1 LSMNF
6 LNIIKSNKTKKYL
19 ILVFFIPLA
28 IFLTCT
34 PSTKYLLE
42 KHKSFGIDR
51 TNIRILLKK
60 SDARVSISS
69 ESRMKIV
76 ESKTGSVL
84 YDGKGKEMYFMPE
97 QVAGT
102 ILIESW
108 ESPLVVDNEP
118 YRGSIELH
126 NILGKIHVINVL
138 KIHEYLYGVVPCEI
152 ISSWGI
158 EALKAQAVAA
168 RTYTYHNLLSK
179 PKSIFDLD
187 ATTNFQLYK
196 GISVEKESTNRA
208 VDETSGKI
216 AVYNGKP
223 VIAFFHST
231 CGGRTSD
238 DKYVWNGD
246 GQEYLKSVKC
256 DFCKD
261 SPYYNWEEK
270 ISLYDIRECLKSK
283 YGSVGE
289 ITGISFQRKDTR
301 VVSAIIRHK
310 NGIIKLSGNELRLL
324 LPEKKI
330 KSMFFTAEK
339 IKDGLVL
346 NGHGW
351 GHGVGMCQWGARGM
365 AGQGAGYKEILK
377 YYYKGISIVE
387 PGQNDY
393 AGR

>member
-1 LSMNF
+1 MNF
-6 LNIIKSNKTKKYL
+6 FLINKSHNTYMCLKYV
-19 ILVFFIPLA
+19 LVLLSFLFF
-28 IFLTCT
+28 TCT
-34 PSTKYLLE
+34 PSKKYLLE

-60 SDARVSISS
+60 TDARISVSSG
-69 ESRMKIV
+69 SRMKIS
-76 ESKTGSVL
+76 EIKTGTVI
-84 YDGKGKEMYFMPE
+84 YDGNGREMLFVPE
-97 QVAGT
+97 QVNST

-108 ESPLVVDNEP
+108 ESPIAIDNEQ
-118 YRGSIELH
+118 YRGSVELH
-126 NILGKIHVINVL
+126 NILGKINVINVL
-138 KIHEYLYGVVPCEI
+138 KIHEYLYGVLPCEI
-152 ISSWGI
+152 VSTWGI

-168 RTYTYHNLLSK
+168 RTYTYHNLLTK
-179 PKSIFDLD
+179 PKSIYDLD
-187 ATTNFQLYK
+187 ASTNFQLYK

-223 VIAFFHST
+223 LVAFFHST
-231 CGGRTSD
+231 CGGRTID

-246 GQEYLKSVKC
+246 GLDYLKSVKC

-270 ISLYDIRECLKSK
+270 LTLYEIREGLKSK
-283 YGSVGE
+283 YGSVGG

-330 KSMFFTAEK
+330 KSMYFTAK
-339 IKDGLVL
+339 QTKDGLL
-346 NGHGW
+346 LTGHGW

-365 AGQGAGYKEILK
+365 AEKGAGYKEILK

-387 PGQNDY
+387 PGQNEY
-393 AGR
+393 AGK